1 LKIEIPYMKKN
12 RAENFRSLEVDPINN
27 EYYVTIPE
35 WMINELSWYEDTEL
49 EIGVDGNQII
59 ISEKS

>member
-1 LKIEIPYMKKN
+1 MKKN